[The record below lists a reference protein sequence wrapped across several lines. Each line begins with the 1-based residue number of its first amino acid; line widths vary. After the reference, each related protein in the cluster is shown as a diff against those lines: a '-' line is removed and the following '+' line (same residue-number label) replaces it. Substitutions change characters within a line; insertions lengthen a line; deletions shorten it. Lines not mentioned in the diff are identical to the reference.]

1 MKLTAQNLE
10 AVFIDRLFKEGED
23 ASNPAMA
30 NGIVSNFG
38 FHRERLASHA
48 DDIQTMLDELP
59 DDFREGKG
67 GGMSFLNACMTR
79 DGHQWGE
86 HRNMEQLF
94 ALGTA
99 SGKAKLLMPRDM
111 WGFLPGGM
119 PYYSVVA
126 TEAQPA

>member
-1 MKLTAQNLE
+1 MKLTASNLDT
-10 AVFIDRLFKEGED
+10 VFHDCLFKEGED
-23 ASNPAMA
+23 TKNHAIGKGVIND
-30 NGIVSNFG
+30 FG
-38 FHRERLASHA
+38 FHPERLAFHA

-59 DDFREGKG
+59 DEFREDKG

-99 SGKAKLLMPRDM
+99 SGKAKMLMPREM
-111 WGFLPGGM
+111 WNMMPGGM
-119 PYYSVVA
+119 PYFSVVA
-126 TEAQPA
+126 SKVEA